1 MGESPPWRVQN
12 GLGIVLVR
20 SFFRLAVWV
29 RFFDLLRLLLGWFWA
44 ASGAVLGLFGPSW
57 HHFGALLGSFSASLG
72 SMFDSWM
79 SLCNLVGVD
88 VRFSLFD
95 VHFRLF
101 PVQFVEAGLGPG
113 LADCALRD

>member
-1 MGESPPWRVQN
+1 MLIGPMAVQD

-20 SFFRLAVWV
+20 SFFRLAVGV

-57 HHFGALLGSFSASLG
+57 HHFGALLGSFSPSSG

-88 VRFSLFD
+88 ARFSIFD

-101 PVQFVEAGLGPG
+101 HVQFVEAGLGPG